1 MKKIKCGIVGF
12 GKIGK
17 IRAKVIEEIDNTIL
31 TAIHDTSEIY
41 LENNSIKFFDNYS
54 DLLNQE
60 LDAVIISTY
69 AKSLAEYAIK
79 ALEAGKHVFCE
90 KPPALNSKEMLAV
103 IKAERQSGKVLKY
116 GFNHRYHYSVIEAKK
131 IIESGDLGKIL
142 LMRGVYGKAG
152 SIDFDKNWRQYKKFS
167 GGGILFD
174 QGIHMLDLFRHFSG
188 EEFECTG
195 SQISKLF
202 GKLNLKIMLS

>member
-1 MKKIKCGIVGF
+1 MKYFNEKIKCGIVGF

-79 ALEAGKHVFCE
+79 ALEAGKHVFA
-90 KPPALNSKEMLAV
+90 KSLH
-103 IKAERQSGKVLKY
+103 IKL
-116 GFNHRYHYSVIEAKK
+116 
-131 IIESGDLGKIL
+131 
-142 LMRGVYGKAG
+142 
-152 SIDFDKNWRQYKKFS
+152 
-167 GGGILFD
+167 
-174 QGIHMLDLFRHFSG
+174 
-188 EEFECTG
+188 
-195 SQISKLF
+195 
-202 GKLNLKIMLS
+202 